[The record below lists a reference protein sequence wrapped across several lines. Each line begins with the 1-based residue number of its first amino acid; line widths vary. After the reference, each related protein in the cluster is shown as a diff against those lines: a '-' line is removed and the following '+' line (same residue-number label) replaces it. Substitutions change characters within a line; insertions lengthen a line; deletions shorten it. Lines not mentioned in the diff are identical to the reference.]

1 MCVCVCVVHRTTL
14 TKTEKGD
21 PPVSG
26 FVSCPSS
33 ATERNNM
40 FKTWSRSW
48 YLWKRKEQLARA
60 MSEPKYPVVSF
71 LSPSLSH
78 YFLLSLSLTSFFS
91 LSLLSSLSTSIS
103 LLLSFLPF
111 YFLLGSWYSSV
122 DWSITI
128 SHPSSSSSSSG
139 LLSFTWFTGWK
150 FIEWR
155 RWRRRRSCKRQCLQ

>member
-1 MCVCVCVVHRTTL
+1 MCTCTHWFEYHLMCVCVAHRTTL

-33 ATERNNM
+33 ATDRNNM

-78 YFLLSLSLTSFFS
+78 YFLLSHT
-91 LSLLSSLSTSIS
+91 LLSSLSP
-103 LLLSFLPF
+103 LLSFYF
-111 YFLLGSWYSSV
+111 YISPSLFPTFLL
-122 DWSITI
+122 
-128 SHPSSSSSSSG
+128 
-139 LLSFTWFTGWK
+139 
-150 FIEWR
+150 FIR
-155 RWRRRRSCKRQCLQ
+155 ILILFS